1 METTGKYDPEFAQKT
16 LKRIEWWGAEKI
28 FFKDLI
34 VEGRENL
41 NKNTDRQRIYIA
53 NHQSHMDY
61 ALAWLEFHRQG
72 IKMPMV
78 PAGSNLNQ
86 PFLKKIGLDLGRLG
100 AYFIDRDLMK
110 KDSKE
115 STEHKKE
122 AIKMT
127 RGIIDDGL
135 DLLVF
140 PEGGRS
146 YSGNLFEKYNVG
158 ALRSALH
165 KQKNLDIVPIAFAYD
180 HRVEEKFLNTMKSG
194 NRKTLIGKIKYYGAD
209 AFAYFINRPIAKAI
223 GCDVGNAYINVG
235 EPKPLSDITGFL
247 DLTKG
252 RKIESVKKF
261 SIEEISRLYN
271 EIKTK

>member
-1 METTGKYDPEFAQKT
+1 METTGKYDPEFAQKV
-16 LKRIEWWGAEKI
+16 LRRFEWLGSEKR
-28 FFKDLI
+28 FFENFI
-34 VEGRENL
+34 ITGRNNLLENS
-41 NKNTDRQRIYIA
+41 DRQRIYIA

-61 ALAWLEFHRQG
+61 ALTWLEFHRQE
-72 IKMPMV
+72 IKMPMI

-86 PFLKKIGLDLGRLG
+86 PFLKNIGLDLGRLG

-110 KDSKE
+110 TNSKE
-115 STEHKKE
+115 STKQKKE
-122 AIKMT
+122 AIRVT
-127 RGIIDDGL
+127 RDIIDRGQ

-146 YSGNLFEKYNVG
+146 YNGNLFEKYNTG

-165 KQKNLDIVPIAFAYD
+165 KQKDLDIVPIAFAYD
-180 HRVEEKFLNTMKSG
+180 NRVEEKFLDTMKRG
-194 NRKTLIGKIKYYGAD
+194 NRKTLLGKLQYYGAD

-223 GCDVGNAYINVG
+223 GCDVGNAYMNIG
-235 EPKPLSDITGFL
+235 KPRPLSDITGFL

-261 SIEEISRLYN
+261 SIEEINRLYD
-271 EIKTK
+271 EIKTE